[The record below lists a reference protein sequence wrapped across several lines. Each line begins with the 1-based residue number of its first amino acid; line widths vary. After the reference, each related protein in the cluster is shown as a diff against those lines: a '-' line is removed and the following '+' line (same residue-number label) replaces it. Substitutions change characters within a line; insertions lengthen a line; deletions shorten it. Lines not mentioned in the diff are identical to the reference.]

1 MVSGK
6 TLKGFTFLAQR
17 KTSQTSLPSCSIHL
31 AHMTIAAAT
40 LLSPFSPNTS
50 KLPLKPGPCFFTP
63 LPPLLLERI
72 PFLFCKKF
80 LVLFS
85 SFDSVSQSPD
95 LHRYQEPQLS
105 MTGVSFQ
112 EDKKDQE
119 TENTHIVV
127 DFVCHID

>member
-17 KTSQTSLPSCSIHL
+17 KTSSLPSCSIRL
-31 AHMTIAAAT
+31 GHMTTAAAT
-40 LLSPFSPNTS
+40 LLSPFSPNIS
-50 KLPLKPGPCFFTP
+50 KLPLKPGSCFFTP
-63 LPPLLLERI
+63 LPPLLLESI
-72 PFLFCKKF
+72 PFLFCKKKF

-95 LHRYQEPQLS
+95 LHKYQEPQLS
-105 MTGVSFQ
+105 KTGVSFQ